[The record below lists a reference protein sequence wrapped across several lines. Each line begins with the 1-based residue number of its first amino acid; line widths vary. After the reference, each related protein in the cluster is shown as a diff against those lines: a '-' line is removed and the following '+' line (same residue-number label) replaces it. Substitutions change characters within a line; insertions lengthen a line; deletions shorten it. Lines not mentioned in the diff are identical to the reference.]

1 MSAKIVLIET
11 KAKLYQDG
19 KKAELFHCRQS
30 LVNYINKNQIKVSN
44 ADVLEEF
51 FRNQI
56 NVEPTNKSQF
66 NFRVLSKEEIENSR
80 CKAYNYLI

>member
-30 LVNYINKNQIKVSN
+30 LVSYINKNQIKVSN
-44 ADVLEEF
+44 SDVLEEF

-56 NVEPTNKSQF
+56 K
-66 NFRVLSKEEIENSR
+66 
-80 CKAYNYLI
+80 

>member
-1 MSAKIVLIET
+1 MAKIVLIET

-44 ADVLEEF
+44 SDVLEEF

-56 NVEPTNKSQF
+56 K
-66 NFRVLSKEEIENSR
+66 
-80 CKAYNYLI
+80 